1 MSVTAGDIFNVIRS
15 VINESDR
22 EGDHCAIAAL
32 KVMGALVSLGAP
44 SAQELADLI
53 NGDTKMVD
61 VIRPMD
67 HQGERTFVPV
77 RRRPVAVSG
86 RSSTATKPE
95 GKVLPFRR
103 EE

>member
-1 MSVTAGDIFNVIRS
+1 
-15 VINESDR
+15 
-22 EGDHCAIAAL
+22 
-32 KVMGALVSLGAP
+32 
-44 SAQELADLI
+44 
-53 NGDTKMVD
+53 
-61 VIRPMD
+61 
-67 HQGERTFVPV
+67 VPV